1 MREWWRSGEV
11 FPIFAPMRPEK
22 HISSLQNPLI
32 RQVLQLKEKKRGRDK
47 TGLFV
52 LEGQRELQLALTGN
66 YELTSVFY
74 FPDIIDR
81 VSLLGL
87 LTDHQEEVEIV
98 QVSREV
104 YQRIAYREKTE
115 GVVAIARSK
124 THQLNELRFDR
135 KNPLVLIAQ
144 APEKPGNLGALL
156 RTADA
161 AGLDAVILADP
172 KSDLYNPNIIRSSVG
187 CLFTVNIGIGNT
199 AEVLEFLKTRGITL
213 YTAALTAS
221 KVYSEIDYTGAV
233 AIAVGTEATGL
244 SEEWIAA
251 GQENIIIPMKG
262 EIDSMNL
269 SVSAAIL
276 IFEAL
281 RQRNFD

>member
-1 MREWWRSGEV
+1 
-11 FPIFAPMRPEK
+11 MRPEK
-22 HISSLQNPLI
+22 YISSLQNPLI
-32 RQVLQLKEKKRGRDK
+32 RQVLQLKEKKRGRNK

-52 LEGQRELQLALTGN
+52 LEGQREIQLALSGG
-66 YELTSVFY
+66 YQLTSVFY
-74 FPDIIDR
+74 CADILPMENL
-81 VSLLGL
+81 SSMLPEN
-87 LTDHQEEVEIV
+87 QEEIV
-98 QVSREV
+98 LIEVSREV

-115 GVVAIARSK
+115 GIVAMARAKS
-124 THQLNELRFDR
+124 HRLSELRFHR
-135 KNPLVLIAQ
+135 KNPLLLVAQ

-161 AGLDAVILADP
+161 AALDAVILADP

-187 CLFTVNIGIGNT
+187 CLFTVNIGMGTT
-199 AEVLEFLKTRGITL
+199 AEVLDFLQDQGIGL
-213 YTAALTAS
+213 YTAALSAS
-221 KVYSEIDYTGAV
+221 KVYSEVDYTGPV

-244 SEEWIAA
+244 TEDWIAA
-251 GQENIIIPMKG
+251 AEENIIIPMKG

>member
-1 MREWWRSGEV
+1 
-11 FPIFAPMRPEK
+11 MRPEK
-22 HISSLQNPLI
+22 YISSLQNPLI
-32 RQVLQLKEKKRGRDK
+32 RRVLQLKEKKRGRDK

-52 LEGQRELQLALTGN
+52 LEGQRELQLALLGN

-74 FPDIIDR
+74 YPEIVDR
-81 VSLLGL
+81 ESLLRL
-87 LTDHQEEVEIV
+87 LPDHQEELEIV

-115 GVVAIARSK
+115 GVVVLARSK
-124 THQLNELRFDR
+124 NHQLSDLQFHR
-135 KNPLVLIAQ
+135 KNPLVLVAQ

-187 CLFTVNIGIGNT
+187 CLFTVNIGIGST
-199 AEVLEFLKTRGITL
+199 TEVLEFLKIHGITL
-213 YTAALTAS
+213 YTAALSAI
-221 KVYSEIDYTGAV
+221 KVYSEVDYTGAV

-244 SEEWIAA
+244 TEDWISAA
-251 GQENIIIPMKG
+251 DENIIIPMKG

>member
-1 MREWWRSGEV
+1 
-11 FPIFAPMRPEK
+11 MRPEK
-22 HISSLQNPLI
+22 FISSLQNPLI

-47 TGLFV
+47 TGLFI
-52 LEGQRELQLALTGN
+52 LEGQRELQLALLGN
-66 YELTSVFY
+66 YKLTTVFY
-74 FPDIIDR
+74 YPEIIAQEKVLELLQDKAEYVQIIK
-81 VSLLGL
+81 VS
-87 LTDHQEEVEIV
+87 Q
-98 QVSREV
+98 EV
-104 YQRIAYREKTE
+104 YKRIAYREKTE
-115 GVVAIARSK
+115 GILAMAEAK
-124 THQLNELRFDR
+124 THKIKDLQFHR
-135 KNPLVLIAQ
+135 KNPLLLIAQ

-161 AGLDAVILADP
+161 ANLDAVILADP

-187 CLFTVNIGIGNT
+187 CLFTVNIGIGST
-199 AEVLEFLKTRGITL
+199 AEVLEFLNDRGISL
-213 YTAALTAS
+213 YTAALSAS
-221 KVYSEIDYTGAV
+221 RIYSDVDYTGPV

-244 SEEWIAA
+244 TEEWIAA
-251 GQENIIIPMKG
+251 GKENIIIPMKG